1 MRIPVALAFA
11 LLLAPAARAGCPPD
25 CVAGGGPSAT
35 DCFVAWSG
43 LPGMTETCADGEAC
57 DIDGKVDGVCM
68 LGLQGCINVP
78 GLGACTPAG
87 LSGPP
92 TVKPSKD
99 PTGQALAAA
108 LAALDPAGSGCT
120 PPGLALPLRLSLAGI
135 KPGKARLTVTASS
148 GGRRDRDKL
157 RLTCTPGAARPSFA
171 QNVQPIFTSRCAITS
186 CHTGPPQQA
195 SGGQSLDAAV
205 AYAQSVNAPA
215 TTGKLLRVKPGSIRG
230 SQLAHRILGQGL
242 PRGGAVMPQGC
253 PGFPPAGGCL
263 TTEEI
268 FTILSW
274 IAAGAPDN

>member
-1 MRIPVALAFA
+1 MGSPMPMNTMF
-11 LLLAPAARAGCPPD
+11 
-25 CVAGGGPSAT
+25 
-35 DCFVAWSG
+35 
-43 LPGMTETCADGEAC
+43 
-57 DIDGKVDGVCM
+57 
-68 LGLQGCINVP
+68 
-78 GLGACTPAG
+78 LGATPTMCRAANHC
-87 LSGPP
+87 P
-92 TVKPSKD
+92 TISEAVS
-99 PTGQALAAA
+99 
-108 LAALDPAGSGCT
+108 
-120 PPGLALPLRLSLAGI
+120 
-135 KPGKARLTVTASS
+135 
-148 GGRRDRDKL
+148 DRISPI
-157 RLTCTPGAARPSFA
+157 CAVS

-215 TTGKLLRVKPGSIRG
+215 TTGKLLRVKPGSIRA

>member
-1 MRIPVALAFA
+1 MGIPVALAFV
-11 LLLAPAARAGCPPD
+11 LVLGPAARADCPPD

-43 LPGMTETCADGEAC
+43 LPGMSETCADGEAC
-57 DIDGKVDGVCM
+57 DIDGKVDGVCT

-92 TVKPSKD
+92 TVTPS
-99 PTGQALAAA
+99 
-108 LAALDPAGSGCT
+108 
-120 PPGLALPLRLSLAGI
+120 
-135 KPGKARLTVTASS
+135 
-148 GGRRDRDKL
+148 
-157 RLTCTPGAARPSFA
+157 
-171 QNVQPIFTSRCAITS
+171 
-186 CHTGPPQQA
+186 
-195 SGGQSLDAAV
+195 
-205 AYAQSVNAPA
+205 
-215 TTGKLLRVKPGSIRG
+215 SIRG

-263 TTEEI
+263 TTAET

-274 IAAGAPDN
+274 IAEGAPSN

>member
-1 MRIPVALAFA
+1 
-11 LLLAPAARAGCPPD
+11 
-25 CVAGGGPSAT
+25 
-35 DCFVAWSG
+35 
-43 LPGMTETCADGEAC
+43 
-57 DIDGKVDGVCM
+57 
-68 LGLQGCINVP
+68 
-78 GLGACTPAG
+78 
-87 LSGPP
+87 
-92 TVKPSKD
+92 
-99 PTGQALAAA
+99 
-108 LAALDPAGSGCT
+108 
-120 PPGLALPLRLSLAGI
+120 
-135 KPGKARLTVTASS
+135 
-148 GGRRDRDKL
+148 
-157 RLTCTPGAARPSFA
+157 RLTCTPGAAQPSFA

-215 TTGKLLRVKPGSIRG
+215 TTGKLLRVKPGSIRA

>member
-99 PTGQALAAA
+99 PTGQALASA

-157 RLTCTPGAARPSFA
+157 RLTCTPGAAQPSFA
-171 QNVQPIFTSRCAITS
+171 QNVQPIFTVRCSRRS
-186 CHTGPPQQA
+186 RG
-195 SGGQSLDAAV
+195 AALQRPRGS
-205 AYAQSVNAPA
+205 AARPRPRRPSVSAPA
-215 TTGKLLRVKPGSIRG
+215 L
-230 SQLAHRILGQGL
+230 GL
-242 PRGGAVMPQGC
+242 PAQLCYRTRGRQL
-253 PGFPPAGGCL
+253 PARIQR
-263 TTEEI
+263 T
-268 FTILSW
+268 
-274 IAAGAPDN
+274 

>member
-157 RLTCTPGAARPSFA
+157 RLTCTPGAAQPSFA
-171 QNVQPIFTSRCAITS
+171 QNVQPIFSPRR
-186 CHTGPPQQA
+186 P
-195 SGGQSLDAAV
+195 
-205 AYAQSVNAPA
+205 SVSAPA
-215 TTGKLLRVKPGSIRG
+215 L
-230 SQLAHRILGQGL
+230 GL
-242 PRGGAVMPQGC
+242 PAQLCYRTRGRQL
-253 PGFPPAGGCL
+253 PARIQR
-263 TTEEI
+263 T
-268 FTILSW
+268 
-274 IAAGAPDN
+274 

>member
-78 GLGACTPAG
+78 GLGACTPRG
-87 LSGPP
+87 L
-92 TVKPSKD
+92 
-99 PTGQALAAA
+99 
-108 LAALDPAGSGCT
+108 
-120 PPGLALPLRLSLAGI
+120 
-135 KPGKARLTVTASS
+135 
-148 GGRRDRDKL
+148 RR
-157 RLTCTPGAARPSFA
+157 P
-171 QNVQPIFTSRCAITS
+171 
-186 CHTGPPQQA
+186 HTGPPQQA

-215 TTGKLLRVKPGSIRG
+215 TTGKLLRVKPGSIRA